1 MEKTHETRF
10 SKLDALTAQRVAT
23 LTAYLQEAEQAA
35 DRLYRAAEGANNT
48 ADELYLETVAGD
60 YSRKATAFRTEIYD
74 LTHRSVW
81 LCFDCSIGAANGDVS
96 GLSDERAA
104 VVSAGLERL
113 GHLAALCFVEAGV
126 DRDTEKRCEC
136 CRERSFGD
144 FYEFS
149 AKC

>member
-1 MEKTHETRF
+1 MEKAHETVF
-10 SKLDALTAQRVAT
+10 SITAQRVAT
-23 LTAYLQEAEQAA
+23 LQAYALEARRSA
-35 DRLYRAAEGANNT
+35 DRLYRVAEVTANSSQAEYLASH
-48 ADELYLETVAGD
+48 ADAYT
-60 YSRKATAFRTEIYD
+60 RKAAAYECEVYE